1 MNNKQIKKIIIYTD
15 GACSGNPG
23 KGGYAAVIKYNDRTK
38 TISGYSKLTTNNRME
53 ITAALAALTELKEAC
68 CVELYTDSSYLIG
81 GITKWAEKWQKT
93 GWKNAAKQSV
103 KNKDLWKKLIDQN
116 LRHKVEWRK
125 VKGHSGDKYNEICDN
140 LAKEQIANG
149 V

>member
-116 LRHKVEWRK
+116 LRHKVEWKK
-125 VKGHSGDKYNEICDN
+125 VKGHAGDKYNEICDN